1 MLDVVSKKQTHG
13 LNYLMFIHVFFSHG
27 PLVFVTTVEAATS
40 DWKDL
45 PGQYRDGSLGR
56 CEHFGQLASLGAD
69 TLSLKDHCFLAGYMS
84 EHLNR
89 IYNWI
94 QTKWNM
100 GSVFSGL
107 VCVCLL
113 VAAPLN
119 IIFRVFALWFVFPGS
134 RNPLSLKSHLLL
146 KLLPFFQWHGTLHII
161 CFLGFHGDFLKGTA
175 KK

>member
-1 MLDVVSKKQTHG
+1 MLSRKKQTHG

-89 IYNWI
+89 IYN
-94 QTKWNM
+94 
-100 GSVFSGL
+100 
-107 VCVCLL
+107 
-113 VAAPLN
+113 
-119 IIFRVFALWFVFPGS
+119 
-134 RNPLSLKSHLLL
+134 
-146 KLLPFFQWHGTLHII
+146 
-161 CFLGFHGDFLKGTA
+161 
-175 KK
+175 

>member
-1 MLDVVSKKQTHG
+1 
-13 LNYLMFIHVFFSHG
+13 MFKLPHVHPCVFFSHG
-27 PLVFVTTVEAATS
+27 PRVFVTTVQAATS

-69 TLSLKDHCFLAGYMS
+69 GVDSVSLKDHCFLAGYMS
-84 EHLNR
+84 EHLDR

-100 GSVFSGL
+100 GSVFFWSC

-134 RNPLSLKSHLLL
+134 CNPLSLKSHLLL
-146 KLLPFFQWHGTLHII
+146 KLWHGTLHII

-175 KK
+175 EN